1 MRLLR
6 LRREEVIAGHRE
18 AGERRTAGV
27 ELLEAD
33 GARPGAR
40 RARPGAAGATG
51 VAVRGGA
58 GGAAR
63 SELVKVNFGPHHPS
77 THGVLH
83 LLLTLD
89 GEEVVDV
96 EVIFGYLHRA
106 IEKLAE
112 SRTYVGGMAL
122 CDRLDYVSAMTNNHA
137 WTLAT
142 EQLMDIEA
150 PPRVQV
156 VRVILDEL
164 SRMASHWIGTGV
176 YGQDVGVLVT
186 SVMWAF
192 NWREEILDVF
202 EDVCGQRMTFNHY
215 RPGTMAKDL
224 PEFFDAKVRAI
235 CDKLPGRVEQMH
247 GFLTGNEIFRRRS
260 AGVGLLS
267 AEDAL
272 GLSVTGPTLRGSGV
286 AYDVR
291 AARPYGFYRN
301 LDVSVC
307 TRTEGDC
314 MARYLVRLDEMLES
328 RRIILRCLELL
339 EEVPPDMG
347 REPKSVKPAR
357 GREAYV
363 EVEGPKGAVGCY
375 MKANGT
381 ANPER
386 MKWRSPSF
394 INLGALPLMARGWKV
409 ADLIAIFGS
418 IDINMGEVDR

>member
-6 LRREEVIAGHRE
+6 FRGSGTVETAPLPEPRRPTPVRAGH
-18 AGERRTAGV
+18 A
-27 ELLEAD
+27 
-33 GARPGAR
+33 
-40 RARPGAAGATG
+40 
-51 VAVRGGA
+51 
-58 GGAAR
+58 
-63 SELVKVNFGPHHPS
+63 ELVKVNFGPHHPS

-83 LLLTLD
+83 LFLTLD
-89 GEEVVDV
+89 GETVADC

-112 SRTYVGGMAL
+112 QRTYVGGQAL

-137 WTLAT
+137 WMLAV
-142 EQLMDIEA
+142 ERLMDIEP

-156 VRVILDEL
+156 VRVMMDEL
-164 SRMASHWIGTGV
+164 SRIASHWIGTGV

-202 EDVCGQRMTFNHY
+202 DDFCGQRMTYNYY
-215 RPGTMAKDL
+215 RPGTLYPQRL
-224 PEFFDAKVRAI
+224 PDDYERKIRAI
-235 CDKLPGRVEQMH
+235 CDRTPGRVEQMH
-247 GFLTGNEIFRRRS
+247 RFLTRNQIFRGRA
-260 AGVGLLS
+260 AGVGVLS
-267 AEDAL
+267 GADAL
-272 GLSVTGPTLRGSGV
+272 ALSCTGPTLRGSGV

-291 AARPYGFYRN
+291 RARPYAIYAD
-301 LDVSVC
+301 LDFDVI
-307 TRTEGDC
+307 TREAGDC
-314 MARYLVRLDEMLES
+314 MARYEVRLDEILQS
-328 RRIILRCLELL
+328 RRIVLQCLGLL
-339 EEVPPDMG
+339 KEVPPDMG
-347 REPKSVKPAR
+347 KEPKQVKPAA

-381 ANPER
+381 TNPER

-394 INLGALPLMARGWKV
+394 INLGALPVMSRGWKI
-409 ADLIAIFGS
+409 ADLISIFGS

>member
-1 MRLLR
+1 VKFFR
-6 LRREEVIAGHRE
+6 LRPEELAARHR
-18 AGERRTAGV
+18 AAATQRTGGV
-27 ELLEAD
+27 ELIDEVPQT
-33 GARPGAR
+33 PGGLR
-40 RARPGAAGATG
+40 N
-51 VAVRGGA
+51 
-58 GGAAR
+58 
-63 SELVKVNFGPHHPS
+63 ELVKVNFGPHHPS

-89 GEEVVDV
+89 SETVVDCEMV
-96 EVIFGYLHRA
+96 FGYLHRA

-137 WTLAT
+137 WTLCT
-142 EQLMDIEA
+142 ERLLDIEP
-150 PPRVQV
+150 PPRVQLIRV
-156 VRVILDEL
+156 VLDEL

-202 EDVCGQRMTFNHY
+202 EDTCGQRMTFNYY
-215 RPGTMAKDL
+215 RPGTLARDL
-224 PEFFDAKVRAI
+224 PEFFEPKVRAI
-235 CDKLPGRVEQMH
+235 CDKLPGRIEQMH
-247 GFLTGNEIFRRRS
+247 RFLTGNPIFEHRS
-260 AGVGLLS
+260 RGVGVLP
-267 AEDAL
+267 AEDAV

-286 AYDVR
+286 PYDVR
-291 AARPYGFYRN
+291 VARPYACYGD
-301 LDVSVC
+301 LDVQVQ
-307 TRTEGDC
+307 TQPAGDC

-339 EEVPPDMG
+339 REVDPDMG
-347 REPKSVKPAR
+347 KEPKQVKPAK

-375 MKANGT
+375 MKADGT

-394 INLGALPLMARGWKV
+394 INLGALPLMARGWKI
-409 ADLIAIFGS
+409 ADVIAIFGS